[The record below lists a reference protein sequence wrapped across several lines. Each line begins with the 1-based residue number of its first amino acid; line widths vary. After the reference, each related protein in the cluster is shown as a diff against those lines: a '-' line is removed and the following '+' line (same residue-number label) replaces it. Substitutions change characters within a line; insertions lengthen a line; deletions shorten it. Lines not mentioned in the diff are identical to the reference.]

1 MNADVRDVKTGFSW
15 FNELAPP
22 PSSSERGIAHTIS
35 NRSYEN
41 IKSIKTH
48 DGWGFASNLT
58 GGAYGTPNWLHAQ

>member
-48 DGWGFASNLT
+48 DG
-58 GGAYGTPNWLHAQ
+58 